1 MPPRGYSSPTMKSL
15 RRHTHTLNFLI
26 MLALIGAGISP
37 ACKFINGQAS
47 SLIEICT
54 TFGVKK
60 IAAPADF
67 AAADTE
73 QQQGDTQK
81 TTDPCAFCLNAQTH
95 KVIASLAPHIPARDM
110 FTHTRFILP
119 TRLAAHTPS
128 PSALPEARGPPTLS

>member
-1 MPPRGYSSPTMKSL
+1 MKSL
-15 RRHTHTLNFLI
+15 RRQTFALNLLI

-54 TFGVKK
+54 TYGIKK

-73 QQQGDTQK
+73 QQQDKNGQK
-81 TTDPCAFCLNAQTH
+81 TTEPCAFCLNAQTH
-95 KVIASLAPHIPARDM
+95 KVIASVAPQLPARSS
-110 FTHTRFILP
+110 FALARFILP
-119 TRLAAHTPS
+119 ATLTAFTEGAITT
-128 PSALPEARGPPTLS
+128 PEARGPPTLS